1 MLKTWRNNFEWGG
14 GGGSLFYLTDLW
26 LAAIWS
32 KTGCSFR
39 ESVSTFLLLVGAL
52 ATTTAT
58 ATRASKKQ
66 QVYHAKQQ
74 LCTCITL
81 VCTPLY
87 RPCTTTTWKCLIV
100 SFMEDINKRRRISFS
115 LSKKSTPGKFAYTCH
130 FQQIGTNATKIE
142 KTGIHFK
149 SDGFAAVA
157 VVDAKAPY

>member
-32 KTGCSFR
+32 KTGCFFR

-58 ATRASKKQ
+58 ATRVSKKQ

-115 LSKKSTPGKFAYTCH
+115 LSKLECGPQEINSREIRLHLPFSANWNKRDKDWKNGNSF
-130 FQQIGTNATKIE
+130 
-142 KTGIHFK
+142 
-149 SDGFAAVA
+149 
-157 VVDAKAPY
+157 